1 MKRIKRLKPVVE
13 YTAENEAEAAKALKN
28 LSEKISAA
36 QAHLEELRHL
46 QVQYAARLHQQNQN
60 LSGLQLSEYQAFLAK
75 LGNGIRD
82 QEAHL
87 VQLRQDFA
95 AAQQRWR
102 QAYCRHKGVQKVH
115 DNLLKRSLALTDR
128 ALQREMD
135 DLSGRKK
142 RSRSS

>member
-13 YTAENEAEAAKALKN
+13 FTAENEAEAAKVLSE
-28 LSEKISAA
+28 LSEKIRAA

-75 LGNGIRD
+75 LGNGIRE

-95 AAQQRWR
+95 AARQRWR
-102 QAYCRHKGVQKVH
+102 QAYCRYKGVQKVH
-115 DNLLKRSLALTDR
+115 DNLLKRSLALADR
-128 ALQREMD
+128 ALQRELD

-142 RSRSS
+142 RSRSN